1 MLVYRGETMGLGE
14 PAASIRLKG
23 LRRGSQDYEYFWLLS
38 QPKGGR
44 EIVDEAVSTMLHGS
58 IGDSFSGSTGHV
70 APTLRRVGPDAREVL
85 GGDRKDVE
93 SLLITPEKP
102 PPAVE
107 GGVCANRKILTIF

>member
-70 APTLRRVGPDAREVL
+70 APTLRRVGT
-85 GGDRKDVE
+85 G
-93 SLLITPEKP
+93 
-102 PPAVE
+102 
-107 GGVCANRKILTIF
+107 CA